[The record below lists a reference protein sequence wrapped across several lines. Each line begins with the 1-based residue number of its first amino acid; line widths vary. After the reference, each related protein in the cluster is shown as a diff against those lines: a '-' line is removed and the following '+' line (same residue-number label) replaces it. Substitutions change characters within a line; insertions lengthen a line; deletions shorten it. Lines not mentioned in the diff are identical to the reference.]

1 MNKKETIKMS
11 DLIGKEIKIG
21 EMEGEITNILGV
33 GYEITF
39 LILIM
44 VKLLLMQD
52 IFIITLCDLKYG
64 FH

>member
-1 MNKKETIKMS
+1 MNKEETIKMS

-39 LILIM
+39 
-44 VKLLLMQD
+44 
-52 IFIITLCDLKYG
+52 F
-64 FH
+64 